1 MKIRPSTSGVGAIAF
16 LAQSLCL
23 KCRTHHLAMSKIT
36 VEEVSKNLPTI
47 LEQVAKGEE
56 VLLVQDGKIVARI
69 VPPLTREEWIER
81 AEKLRQSIQLKGEP
95 MSQTVIKMRSEE
107 RY

>member
-1 MKIRPSTSGVGAIAF
+1 
-16 LAQSLCL
+16 
-23 KCRTHHLAMSKIT
+23 MSKIS
-36 VEEVSKNLPTI
+36 VEEATKNLQAI

-69 VPPLTREEWIER
+69 VPPLTREQWIAMR
-81 AEKLRQSIQLKGEP
+81 DRSRDSIQLKGEP
-95 MSQTVIKMRSEE
+95 MSQTVIKLRSEE